1 MAAGRERAA
10 CRVWA
15 AVDTARPRAALQVRT
30 IAVMHVTGK
39 WTAMPCRKD
48 PMWLTPWP
56 DLSPLS
62 REESMAKAREF
73 EERTSEQRQER
84 QAGELPALAH

>member
-1 MAAGRERAA
+1 
-10 CRVWA
+10 
-15 AVDTARPRAALQVRT
+15 
-30 IAVMHVTGK
+30 
-39 WTAMPCRKD
+39 
-48 PMWLTPWP
+48 MWLTPWP